1 MILEVA
7 ILTVKPD
14 QTTEFEAAFKQA
26 SPIIAS
32 MKGYASHQ
40 LQRCIEVPNQYIL
53 LVNWQTLED
62 HTVGFRGSA
71 EYQEWRH
78 YCITST
84 IRFRWCSIMRGYS
97 TIRLKSSRYSIFF
110 WYTLTLCLGMKPR
123 DVYRPLEA
131 GFSIS

>member
-14 QTTEFEAAFKQA
+14 QTAEFESAFRQA

-32 MKGYASHQ
+32 MKGCISHQ
-40 LQRCIEVPNQYIL
+40 LQRCIEVPNQYVL

-71 EYQEWRH
+71 EYQEWRRLLHHFYDPFPTVLH
-78 YCITST
+78 YVTVTAPGI
-84 IRFRWCSIMRGYS
+84 
-97 TIRLKSSRYSIFF
+97 
-110 WYTLTLCLGMKPR
+110 
-123 DVYRPLEA
+123 
-131 GFSIS
+131 